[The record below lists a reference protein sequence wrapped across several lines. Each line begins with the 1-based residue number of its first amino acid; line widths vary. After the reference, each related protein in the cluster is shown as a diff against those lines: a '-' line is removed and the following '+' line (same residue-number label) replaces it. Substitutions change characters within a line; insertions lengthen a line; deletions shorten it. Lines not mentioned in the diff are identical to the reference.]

1 MTESELM
8 PFDWEAEALITLTEE
23 RSAQALEDLKRQ
35 EEYWAR
41 IDKIRGMA

>member
-8 PFDWEAEALITLTEE
+8 PFDWEVEAIEKLTEE
-23 RSAQALEDLKRQ
+23 RSAQALEALNRQ

-41 IDKIRGMA
+41 IDAIRGSA